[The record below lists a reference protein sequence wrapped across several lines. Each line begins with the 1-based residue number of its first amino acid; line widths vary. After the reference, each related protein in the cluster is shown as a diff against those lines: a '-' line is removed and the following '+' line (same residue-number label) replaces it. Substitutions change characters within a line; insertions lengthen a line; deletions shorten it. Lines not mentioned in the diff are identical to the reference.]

1 MNHEAKAQFVLAM
14 TKHGLKAM
22 DSGGGVIGNNT
33 AGALNTPVN
42 NNPVAN
48 GATFG
53 LSGNAGNIVQGGEN
67 AVGGAAQGLASAL
80 TAQNTFQASA
90 PTSAATVGTEQAGLA
105 GQLENESAG
114 NGPNPAQ
121 AQYLQNAG
129 QIAQSQAA
137 TYAGNRAL
145 NPGLAARQAGNAAA
159 NVQQTAAGTA
169 GIQQAQQQL
178 AAQGQLEGLTGQEQQ
193 GALYSQ
199 GINAQTAQNNTN
211 SVNQTEGGILGG
223 GASAIESLLAKGGVV
238 KKMDTGGS
246 VPLPN
251 LSNDAAVSSYDGFG
265 SSSGK
270 SGGSGG
276 DGGAG
281 GLMSLA
287 ALLAKGG
294 KVPSSH
300 VGKFLSSS
308 PTSTPKRPISMS
320 PGMLVQQP
328 GSPSLMT
335 SGGKV
340 AVQNSKEKAV
350 KSGDSL
356 KNDKVPTLLSENEI
370 VIPRHI
376 TMGPNAPQKAAA
388 FVQAVLNKRKM
399 SSRGAS
405 A

>member
-1 MNHEAKAQFVLAM
+1 MDHNQKMKFVVALH
-14 TKHGLKAM
+14 KHSLQAL
-22 DSGGGVIGNNT
+22 DTGGGVIGNNT

-48 GATFG
+48 GVTFG

-67 AVGGAAQGLASAL
+67 VVGGAAQGLASAL
-80 TAQNTFQASA
+80 TAQNTFQAQA
-90 PTSAATVGTEQAGLA
+90 PTSAATVGTQQAGLA
-105 GQLENESAG
+105 SELQNEAAG

-121 AQYLQNAG
+121 QQYLQNTG
-129 QIAQSQAA
+129 NIAQQQAQN
-137 TYAGNRAL
+137 YAQNRAL
-145 NPGLAARQAGNAAA
+145 NPGLAARQAGNTAA

-169 GIQQAQQQL
+169 GIQQAQQQIG
-178 AAQGQLEGLTGQEQQ
+178 AQSQLQGLTGQEQQ
-193 GALYSQ
+193 GALYAQ
-199 GINAQTAQNNTN
+199 GLNAQTSQNNTN
-211 SVNQTEGGILGG
+211 SVNQTEGGLLGG
-223 GASAIESLLAKGGVV
+223 GASALESLLAKGGVV
-238 KKMDTGGS
+238 KKMDTGGA
-246 VPLPN
+246 VPMPN
-251 LSNDAAVSSYDGFG
+251 LSDDDAVSSYDGFG
-265 SSSGK
+265 GSGGSK
-270 SGGSGG
+270 GGSGG
-276 DGGAG
+276 GGAG
-281 GLMSLA
+281 IGALA
-287 ALLAKGG
+287 ALLSKGG

-308 PTSTPKRPISMS
+308 QKSVSKKEIPMG

-328 GSPSLMT
+328 GPASLMT

-340 AVQNSKEKAV
+340 AAQNSKEKAV

-376 TMGPNAPQKAAA
+376 TMGANAPQKAAA

-399 SSRGAS
+399 SKGAS